1 MKPPASGRP
10 SAQGVSGGVELR
22 CGSDA
27 TGRPV
32 IKSQRFSP
40 PVHFGKAYHD
50 PETNS
55 LLLNLSCPTAGLL
68 EGDEMTCDVT
78 VEKGGSLVL
87 TTPGATR
94 AHVMRSGFAKVRQ
107 RFVVEDGG
115 FLEFAPEVLIL
126 QRDSRLVQDTHVEVT
141 PQGEL
146 LYLEFIAPGRVARG
160 ELFQFEE
167 FTNRFLVTSQ
177 GKPLAREYYS
187 LRPDDSS
194 VGPWKNAFPEPVY
207 AAFYCFSPKLTNALP
222 CRENL
227 HELASEDLLVGATR
241 LHRNGWTV
249 KLLAADLITLRKAI
263 SISRSYLY
271 ATLNRA
277 APSFRRY

>member
-1 MKPPASGRP
+1 VKPPASGTP
-10 SAQGVSGGVELR
+10 PALGVSGGVELR

-40 PVHFGKAYHD
+40 PVHLGKAYHD
-50 PETNS
+50 PEVDS
-55 LLLNLSCPTAGLL
+55 LLLNLTCPTAGLL

-78 VEKGGSLVL
+78 VENGGSLVL

-126 QRDSRLVQDTHVEVT
+126 QRDSRLVQDTHIEVT

-207 AAFYCFSPKLTNALP
+207 AAFYCFSPKLRNEFP
-222 CRENL
+222 CRETL
-227 HELASEDLLVGATR
+227 HELASDDLLVGATR
-241 LHRNGWTV
+241 LYRNGWTV
-249 KLLAADLITLRKAI
+249 KLLAADSVTLRKAI
-263 SISRSYLY
+263 DSIRRLLY
-271 ATLNRA
+271 EELRRPV
-277 APSFRRY
+277 PSFRRY